1 VDTSKTEDHLKH
13 RQDKWFKNL
22 KNEGLLHKNMDRTR
36 EIMEKTVNIEGYQ
49 YTSEDTNLDMKLGLV
64 EERIIYLLPVFF
76 RQPFVNK
83 I

>member
-1 VDTSKTEDHLKH
+1 
-13 RQDKWFKNL
+13 
-22 KNEGLLHKNMDRTR
+22 MDRTR
-36 EIMEKTVNIEGYQ
+36 EIMEKTVNIEGYH
-49 YTSEDTNLDMKLGLV
+49 YTSEDTNLDTKLGLV